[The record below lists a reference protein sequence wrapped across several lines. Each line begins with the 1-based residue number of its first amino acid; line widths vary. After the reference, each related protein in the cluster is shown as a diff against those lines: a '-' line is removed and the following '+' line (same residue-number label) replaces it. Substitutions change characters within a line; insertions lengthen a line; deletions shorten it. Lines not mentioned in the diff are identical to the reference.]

1 MRGKHILVVDDD
13 DDVRA
18 TIADILRDE
27 EYEVSGARDGAS
39 MRSVLES
46 AARIDGILLDCSMPG
61 EDSTSLAR
69 HARTLGLPVIVTSGN
84 LDAIA
89 KAECE
94 HLPTLRKPFNIGQLI
109 AAVDDAVAPR
119 VPA

>member
-1 MRGKHILVVDDD
+1 MLGKHILVVDDD

-27 EYEVSGARDGAS
+27 NYEVSGARDGAA

-69 HARTLGLPVIVTSGN
+69 HARTLGVPVIVTTGN

-89 KAECE
+89 KAERDQ
-94 HLPTLRKPFNIGQLI
+94 LPTLRKPFNIGQLI
-109 AAVDDAVAPR
+109 AAVDGAVARP